1 MKMLFGLLL
10 SMVLSI
16 SQAEV
21 ASDINVG
28 SKPQLEGG
36 TVVREAWCTQGKKK
50 LLCVAV
56 KKDDKLYVVMFD
68 EKGEYA
74 IYWISP
80 TGNIFLWGR
89 NTI

>member
-1 MKMLFGLLL
+1 MKLLL
-10 SMVLSI
+10 GLILFLVLSI
-16 SQAEV
+16 SHAE
-21 ASDINVG
+21 
-28 SKPQLEGG
+28 KPDLEGG
-36 TVVREAWCTQGKKK
+36 DIVRQAICTQGKKK

-56 KKDDKLYVVMFD
+56 KKDDKLYVVMLD

-89 NTI
+89 DTI